1 MPTGTCPYRNTS
13 NQMMILHCIGPEAFF
28 PEKVVFPF
36 EDWLFRCPPHSR
48 VTIWTHGL
56 KGAEQLDSINAEDLL
71 LPAEVVPQE
80 GADAGESRELSISPR
95 LGGANVRVFT
105 NRDDDHQ
112 VKSRGI
118 ASVSCGG
125 KISGVLPISLPLHG
139 PAGCSSRWSSDP
151 AREDHHG
158 QQQGCQYKLAQHHL
172 HRLDRITAQ
181 ATLSA
186 DSPDDGAPQAGVKPP
201 RMGTGLPAP

>member
-28 PEKVVFPF
+28 PEKVVIPF

-48 VTIWTHGL
+48 VIWTHGL

-80 GADAGESRELSISPR
+80 GADAGESRDLSIFPR
-95 LGGANVRVFT
+95 LGGTNVRVFT

-118 ASVSCGG
+118 ATVSCGG
-125 KISGVLPISLPLHG
+125 KISGCSRSRYRSTGQQVVPAVGAQILPERIPTASNKAANTSSLSIISIGLTESLLRPHSLP
-139 PAGCSSRWSSDP
+139 
-151 AREDHHG
+151 
-158 QQQGCQYKLAQHHL
+158 
-172 HRLDRITAQ
+172 TAL
-181 ATLSA
+181 TT
-186 DSPDDGAPQAGVKPP
+186 APPKRG
-201 RMGTGLPAP
+201 